1 MHPAAQLV
9 ATMLVVDPVCMM
21 TCYPQLLAN
30 FVYKSPPLAG
40 LPLLQKITF
49 GARFLAARDLV
60 IAQVFCRRCV
70 TPCFKPNPN
79 PSINPNP
86 KPNPK

>member
-1 MHPAAQLV
+1 
-9 ATMLVVDPVCMM
+9 M

-49 GARFLAARDLV
+49 GARFFAARDLV

-70 TPCFKPNPN
+70 TPSTYHCRAGCSRRDFIFLEQPR
-79 PSINPNP
+79 
-86 KPNPK
+86 